1 MKKLFC
7 IPHAGA
13 SAMIYLKWQ
22 KFFPDVKIIPVEV
35 AGRGTRYTEERKS
48 SLIVESEDLSSFVKK
63 NVDPEDHF
71 AVFGHSMGCFMAFEV
86 VRRLLKEK
94 YYRKRLSH
102 VFFSGN
108 RAPHLNG
115 KGAYHSETYKL
126 SEKEFEKR
134 VLDEG
139 GTSAEVFENKSLFS
153 VFVPILRADYKMTE
167 SYSYPESDIPKLEC
181 DISVMNGL
189 QDSLSK
195 YEVDQWGK
203 YCSEK
208 NEFDI
213 QYFDG
218 GHFYMNNVPDKVA
231 AYINGKLLA

>member
-22 KFFPDVKIIPVEV
+22 KYFPDIKIIPVEV
-35 AGRGTRYTEERKS
+35 SGRGARFKEERKP
-48 SLIVESEDLSSFVKK
+48 SLIIESEDLYRFIKK
-63 NVDPEDHF
+63 NVDPEDSF

-86 VRRLLKEK
+86 VRRLIKEK
-94 YYRKRLSH
+94 YYRKRLTH

-108 RAPHLNG
+108 RAPHLNC
-115 KGAYHSETYKL
+115 KSEYRSETYKL
-126 SEKEFEKR
+126 SEKEFEKQ

-153 VFVPILRADYKMTE
+153 VFVPILRADYKITE
-167 SYSYPESDIPKLEC
+167 SYFYPENDIPRLEC
-181 DISVMNGL
+181 DISIMNGL
-189 QDSLSK
+189 QDRLSK
-195 YEVDQWGK
+195 YEVAQWEK
-203 YCSEK
+203 YCSEN

-218 GHFYMNNVPDKVA
+218 GHFYMDNVPDKVA
-231 AYINGKLLA
+231 SYINMKLLA

>member
-1 MKKLFC
+1 M
-7 IPHAGA
+7 
-13 SAMIYLKWQ
+13 
-22 KFFPDVKIIPVEV
+22 
-35 AGRGTRYTEERKS
+35 
-48 SLIVESEDLSSFVKK
+48 
-63 NVDPEDHF
+63 
-71 AVFGHSMGCFMAFEV
+71 
-86 VRRLLKEK
+86 
-94 YYRKRLSH
+94 
-102 VFFSGN
+102 
-108 RAPHLNG
+108 
-115 KGAYHSETYKL
+115 

-218 GHFYMNNVPDKVA
+218 GHFYMDNVPDKVA